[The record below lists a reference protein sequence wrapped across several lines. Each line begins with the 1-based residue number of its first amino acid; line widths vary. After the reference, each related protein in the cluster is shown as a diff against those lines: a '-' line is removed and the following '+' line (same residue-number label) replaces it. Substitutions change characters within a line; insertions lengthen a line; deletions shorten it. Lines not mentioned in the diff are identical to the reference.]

1 MTKTNKKVT
10 KKDMFKAMLAYEG
23 KVADREDFVKFIEHE
38 IELLEK
44 KKSYKSNKPSKRQE
58 ENEKIL
64 VPAIK
69 VFLAT
74 VDKATASQIANG
86 VAVDFEVTAPRVTAQ
101 LTKLKKAGEVVN
113 TKEKGVSYYSMAE

>member
-1 MTKTNKKVT
+1 MAKVEFTKMMALETLAKIDAVKADERLTN
-10 KKDMFKAMLAYEG
+10 F
-23 KVADREDFVKFIEHE
+23 VAHE

-44 KKSYKSNKPSKRQE
+44 KKSYKSSKPSKRQE

-69 VFLAT
+69 ASLAT

-113 TKEKGVSYYSMAE
+113 TREKGVSYYSIAE

>member
-1 MTKTNKKVT
+1 MAKVEFTKMMALETLAKIDAV
-10 KKDMFKAMLAYEG
+10 KADERLANF
-23 KVADREDFVKFIEHE
+23 VAHE

-44 KKSYKSNKPSKRQE
+44 KKSYKSSKPSKRQE
-58 ENEKIL
+58 ENEKVL

-86 VAVDFEVTAPRVTAQ
+86 VVVAFDVTAPRVTAQ

>member
-1 MTKTNKKVT
+1 MAKVEFTKMMALET
-10 KKDMFKAMLAYEG
+10 LA
-23 KVADREDFVKFIEHE
+23 KIDAVQADERLANFIAHE

-44 KKSYKSNKPSKRQE
+44 KKSYKSSKPSKRQE
-58 ENEKIL
+58 ENEKVL

>member
-1 MTKTNKKVT
+1 MAKVEFTKMMALETLAKIDAV
-10 KKDMFKAMLAYEG
+10 KADERLANF
-23 KVADREDFVKFIEHE
+23 VAHE

-44 KKSYKSNKPSKRQE
+44 KKSYKSSKPSKRQE
-58 ENEKIL
+58 ENEKVL

-113 TKEKGVSYYSMAE
+113 TREKGVSYYSMAE

>member
-1 MTKTNKKVT
+1 MAKVEFTKMMALETLAKIDAV
-10 KKDMFKAMLAYEG
+10 KADERLANF
-23 KVADREDFVKFIEHE
+23 VAHE
-38 IELLEK
+38 MELLEK
-44 KKSYKSNKPSKRQE
+44 KKSYKSIKTSKRQE
-58 ENEKIL
+58 ENEKVL

-69 VFLAT
+69 AFLAT

>member
-1 MTKTNKKVT
+1 MAKVEFTKMMALETLAKIDAVQADERLTN
-10 KKDMFKAMLAYEG
+10 F
-23 KVADREDFVKFIEHE
+23 VAHE

-58 ENEKIL
+58 ENEKVL

-74 VDKATASQIANG
+74 VEKATASQIANG

-113 TKEKGVSYYSMAE
+113 TKEKGVSYYSIAE

>member
-1 MTKTNKKVT
+1 MARVGITKMMVLETLAKIDAVKE
-10 KKDMFKAMLAYEG
+10 DEMLANF
-23 KVADREDFVKFIEHE
+23 VAHE

-44 KKSYKSNKPSKRQE
+44 KKSYKSSKPSKRQE
-58 ENEKIL
+58 ENEKVL

-69 VFLAT
+69 AFLAT

>member
-1 MTKTNKKVT
+1 MAKVEFTKMMALETLAKIDAV
-10 KKDMFKAMLAYEG
+10 KADERLSNF
-23 KVADREDFVKFIEHE
+23 VAHE
-38 IELLEK
+38 MELLAK

-58 ENEKIL
+58 ENEKVL

-69 VFLAT
+69 AFLAT

-101 LTKLKKAGEVVN
+101 LTKLKKAGKVVN

>member
-1 MTKTNKKVT
+1 MAKVEFTKMMALETLAKIDAV
-10 KKDMFKAMLAYEG
+10 KADERLANF
-23 KVADREDFVKFIEHE
+23 VAHE

-44 KKSYKSNKPSKRQE
+44 KKSYKSSKPSKRQE

-69 VFLAT
+69 AFLAT

>member
-1 MTKTNKKVT
+1 MAKVEFTKMMALETLAKIDAV
-10 KKDMFKAMLAYEG
+10 KADERLSNF
-23 KVADREDFVKFIEHE
+23 VAHE

-44 KKSYKSNKPSKRQE
+44 KKSYKSSKPSKRQE
-58 ENEKIL
+58 ENEKVL

-69 VFLAT
+69 AFLAT

-101 LTKLKKAGEVVN
+101 LTKLKKADEVVN
-113 TKEKGVSYYSMAE
+113 TREKGVSYYSIAE

>member
-1 MTKTNKKVT
+1 MAKVEFTKMMALETLAKIDAVKADERLTN
-10 KKDMFKAMLAYEG
+10 F
-23 KVADREDFVKFIEHE
+23 VAHE
-38 IELLEK
+38 MELLEK
-44 KKSYKSNKPSKRQE
+44 KKSYKSSKPSKRQE

-74 VDKATASQIANG
+74 VEKATASQIANG

-113 TKEKGVSYYSMAE
+113 TREKGVSYYSIAE

>member
-1 MTKTNKKVT
+1 MAKVEFTKMMALETLAKIDAVKADERLTN
-10 KKDMFKAMLAYEG
+10 F
-23 KVADREDFVKFIEHE
+23 VAHE

-44 KKSYKSNKPSKRQE
+44 KKSYKSSKPSKRQE
-58 ENEKIL
+58 ENEKVL

-69 VFLAT
+69 AFLAT

-113 TKEKGVSYYSMAE
+113 TKEKGVSYYSIAE

>member
-1 MTKTNKKVT
+1 MAKVEFTKMMALET
-10 KKDMFKAMLAYEG
+10 LAKIDAVQADERLANF
-23 KVADREDFVKFIEHE
+23 VAHE

-74 VDKATASQIANG
+74 VEKATASQIANG

-101 LTKLKKAGEVVN
+101 LTKLKKAGEIVN

>member
-1 MTKTNKKVT
+1 MAKVEFTKMMALETLAKIDAV
-10 KKDMFKAMLAYEG
+10 KADERLSNF
-23 KVADREDFVKFIEHE
+23 VAHE

-44 KKSYKSNKPSKRQE
+44 KKSYKSSKPSKRQE

-113 TKEKGVSYYSMAE
+113 TKEKGVSYYSKAE

>member
-1 MTKTNKKVT
+1 MAKVEFTKMMALETLAKIDAVKADERLTN
-10 KKDMFKAMLAYEG
+10 F
-23 KVADREDFVKFIEHE
+23 VAHE

-44 KKSYKSNKPSKRQE
+44 KKSYKSSKPSKRQE

-69 VFLAT
+69 AFLAT
-74 VDKATASQIANG
+74 VDKVTASQIANG

>member
-1 MTKTNKKVT
+1 MAKVEFTKMMALETLAKIDAV
-10 KKDMFKAMLAYEG
+10 KADERLSNF
-23 KVADREDFVKFIEHE
+23 VAHE

-44 KKSYKSNKPSKRQE
+44 KKSYKSSKPSKRQE

-101 LTKLKKAGEVVN
+101 LTKLKKTGEVVN

>member
-1 MTKTNKKVT
+1 MAKVEFTKMMALETLAKIDAV
-10 KKDMFKAMLAYEG
+10 KADERLSNF
-23 KVADREDFVKFIEHE
+23 VAHE

-44 KKSYKSNKPSKRQE
+44 KKSYKSSKPSKRQE
-58 ENEKIL
+58 ENEKVL

-69 VFLAT
+69 AFLAT

>member
-1 MTKTNKKVT
+1 MARVGITKMMVLETLAKIDAVKE
-10 KKDMFKAMLAYEG
+10 DEMLANF
-23 KVADREDFVKFIEHE
+23 VAHE

-58 ENEKIL
+58 ENEKVL

-69 VFLAT
+69 AFLAT

-101 LTKLKKAGEVVN
+101 LTKLKKVGEVVN

>member
-1 MTKTNKKVT
+1 MAKVEFTKMMALETLAKIDAV
-10 KKDMFKAMLAYEG
+10 KADERLANF
-23 KVADREDFVKFIEHE
+23 VAHE
-38 IELLEK
+38 MELLAK

-58 ENEKIL
+58 ENEKVL

-69 VFLAT
+69 AFLAT

-101 LTKLKKAGEVVN
+101 LTKLKKAGKVVN

>member
-1 MTKTNKKVT
+1 MAKVEFTKMMALETLAKIDAV
-10 KKDMFKAMLAYEG
+10 KADERLSNF
-23 KVADREDFVKFIEHE
+23 VAHE

-44 KKSYKSNKPSKRQE
+44 KKSYKSSKPSKRQE

-113 TKEKGVSYYSMAE
+113 TREKGVSYYSIAE

>member
-1 MTKTNKKVT
+1 MAKVEFTKMMALETLAKIDAV
-10 KKDMFKAMLAYEG
+10 KADERLANF
-23 KVADREDFVKFIEHE
+23 VAHE
-38 IELLEK
+38 MELLAK
-44 KKSYKSNKPSKRQE
+44 KKSYKSSKPSKRQE

-69 VFLAT
+69 AFLAT

-101 LTKLKKAGEVVN
+101 LTKLKKADEVVN
-113 TKEKGVSYYSMAE
+113 TKEKGVSYYSIAE

>member
-1 MTKTNKKVT
+1 MAKVEFTKMMALET
-10 KKDMFKAMLAYEG
+10 LAKIDAVQADERLANF
-23 KVADREDFVKFIEHE
+23 VAHE

-44 KKSYKSNKPSKRQE
+44 KKSYKSSKPSKRQE
-58 ENEKIL
+58 ENEKVL

>member
-1 MTKTNKKVT
+1 MAKVEFTKMMALETLAKIDAV
-10 KKDMFKAMLAYEG
+10 KADERLSNF
-23 KVADREDFVKFIEHE
+23 VAHE

-44 KKSYKSNKPSKRQE
+44 KKSYKSSKPSKRQE
-58 ENEKIL
+58 ENEKVL

-69 VFLAT
+69 AFLAT

-113 TKEKGVSYYSMAE
+113 TKEKGVSYYSIAE

>member
-1 MTKTNKKVT
+1 MAKVEFTKMMALETLAKIDAV
-10 KKDMFKAMLAYEG
+10 KADERLANF
-23 KVADREDFVKFIEHE
+23 VAHE
-38 IELLEK
+38 MELLAK

-69 VFLAT
+69 AFLAT

-101 LTKLKKAGEVVN
+101 LTKLKKTGEVVN

>member
-1 MTKTNKKVT
+1 MAKVEFTKMMALETLANIDAV
-10 KKDMFKAMLAYEG
+10 KADERLANF
-23 KVADREDFVKFIEHE
+23 VAHE

-44 KKSYKSNKPSKRQE
+44 KKSYKSSKPSKRQE

-69 VFLAT
+69 AFLAT

-101 LTKLKKAGEVVN
+101 LTKLKKADEVVN
-113 TKEKGVSYYSMAE
+113 TREKGVSYYSIAE

>member
-1 MTKTNKKVT
+1 MAKVEFTKMMALET
-10 KKDMFKAMLAYEG
+10 LAKIDAVKSDERLANF
-23 KVADREDFVKFIEHE
+23 VAHE

-58 ENEKIL
+58 ENEKVL

-69 VFLAT
+69 AFLAT

-101 LTKLKKAGEVVN
+101 LTKLKKADEVVN
-113 TKEKGVSYYSMAE
+113 TREKGVSYYSMAE

>member
-1 MTKTNKKVT
+1 MAKVEFTKMMALETLAKIDAV
-10 KKDMFKAMLAYEG
+10 KADERLANF
-23 KVADREDFVKFIEHE
+23 VAHE

-44 KKSYKSNKPSKRQE
+44 KKSYKSSKPSKRQE
-58 ENEKIL
+58 ENEKVL

-69 VFLAT
+69 AFLAT

-113 TKEKGVSYYSMAE
+113 TREKGVSYYSMAE

>member
-1 MTKTNKKVT
+1 MAKVEFTKMMALETLAKIDAVKADERLTN
-10 KKDMFKAMLAYEG
+10 F
-23 KVADREDFVKFIEHE
+23 VAHE

-44 KKSYKSNKPSKRQE
+44 KKSYKSSKPSKRQE

-69 VFLAT
+69 AFLAT

-113 TKEKGVSYYSMAE
+113 TREKGVSYYSIAE

>member
-1 MTKTNKKVT
+1 MAKVEFTKMMALETLANIDAV
-10 KKDMFKAMLAYEG
+10 KADERLANF
-23 KVADREDFVKFIEHE
+23 VAHE

-44 KKSYKSNKPSKRQE
+44 KKSYKSSKPSKRQE

-69 VFLAT
+69 AFLAT
-74 VDKATASQIANG
+74 VEKATASQIANG

-113 TKEKGVSYYSMAE
+113 TREKGVSYYSIAE

>member
-1 MTKTNKKVT
+1 MAKVEFTKRNALEALAKIDAV
-10 KKDMFKAMLAYEG
+10 KADERLANF
-23 KVADREDFVKFIEHE
+23 VAHE

-44 KKSYKSNKPSKRQE
+44 KKSYKSSKPSKRQE
-58 ENEKIL
+58 ENERIL

-69 VFLAT
+69 AFLAT

-113 TKEKGVSYYSMAE
+113 TKEKGISYYSMAE

>member
-1 MTKTNKKVT
+1 MAKVEFTKMMALETLANIDAV
-10 KKDMFKAMLAYEG
+10 KADERLANF
-23 KVADREDFVKFIEHE
+23 VAHE

-58 ENEKIL
+58 ENEKVL

-69 VFLAT
+69 AFLAT

-101 LTKLKKAGEVVN
+101 LTQLKKAGEVVN
-113 TKEKGVSYYSMAE
+113 TREKGVSYYSIAE

>member
-1 MTKTNKKVT
+1 MAKVEFTKMMALETLAKIDAV
-10 KKDMFKAMLAYEG
+10 KADERLANF
-23 KVADREDFVKFIEHE
+23 VAHE
-38 IELLEK
+38 MELLAK

-58 ENEKIL
+58 ENEKVL

-69 VFLAT
+69 AFLAT

-101 LTKLKKAGEVVN
+101 LTKLKKTGEVVN

>member
-1 MTKTNKKVT
+1 MAKVEFTKMMALETLAKIDAV
-10 KKDMFKAMLAYEG
+10 KADERLANF
-23 KVADREDFVKFIEHE
+23 VAHE

-44 KKSYKSNKPSKRQE
+44 KKSYKSSKPSKRQE

-69 VFLAT
+69 AFLAT

-113 TKEKGVSYYSMAE
+113 TREKGVSYYSMAE